1 MRVATTST
9 ERNVATPAAKSVHAN
24 LRVNRLSLLF
34 VGSATLHVVAA
45 YALLRSWDFSG
56 YMTVE
61 QQVIVQTETPAVEE
75 IVQVVRLELA
85 VAPASE
91 NAIIK
96 LAKAE
101 SSVEESKENKDE
113 QEADDADALKLKP
126 ADGSEPASDKENKKK
141 STRPQRSARGAI
153 S

>member
-1 MRVATTST
+1 MRVATTGT
-9 ERNVATPAAKSVHAN
+9 EQNEKTPASKACRTS

-34 VGSATLHVVAA
+34 VGSAVLHVVAA

-56 YMTVE
+56 PTPVE
-61 QQVIVQTETPAVEE
+61 QVAAQTETPAVEE
-75 IVQVVRLELA
+75 VVQVVRLELA

-101 SSVEESKENKDE
+101 SSVEDDQDKTNK
-113 QEADDADALKLKP
+113 QEAGNADALELKP
-126 ADGSEPASDKENKKK
+126 ADGSEPVSGKEKKK
-141 STRPQRSARGAI
+141 ESARPQRSARGAI

>member
-1 MRVATTST
+1 MRVATTGT
-9 ERNVATPAAKSVHAN
+9 VQNAKTPAAKSGRAN
-24 LRVNRLSLLF
+24 LRVNRLSMLF
-34 VGSATLHVVAA
+34 VGSAVLHVVAA

-56 YMTVE
+56 PTPVE
-61 QQVIVQTETPAVEE
+61 QVVAQAETAAVEE
-75 IVQVVRLELA
+75 VVQVVRLELA

-101 SSVEESKENKDE
+101 SSVEDDQDKTNK
-113 QEADDADALKLKP
+113 QEAGNADALELKP
-126 ADGSEPASDKENKKK
+126 ADGSEPVSGKEKKK
-141 STRPQRSARGAI
+141 ESARPQRSARGAI